1 MRGPGRWTV
10 KKLAWRRKP
19 MNDTGAISTSFATES
34 GKSVENTIYI
44 FYGTVV
50 ARGFIP
56 LQEVGHK
63 TCF

>member
-1 MRGPGRWTV
+1 
-10 KKLAWRRKP
+10 

-34 GKSVENTIYI
+34 GKSIEDTIYI
-44 FYGTVV
+44 FYGKVV